1 MNNKNFENEDLKNRD
16 FLNHNSIK
24 DTGITDINVGTK
36 GFFKKKSYKFT
47 NKKQSV
53 RGIIST
59 VYLIVALGL
68 IVYAIVLSFNA
79 KGNAGA
85 EVGALGMEALIVS
98 GAGVA
103 MGIYGFKEE
112 EVFLKFPWIGTV
124 GNTLVCL
131 FLLGAILVGI

>member
-1 MNNKNFENEDLKNRD
+1 MDNENLENV
-16 FLNHNSIK
+16 SIK
-24 DTGITDINVGTK
+24 DAGIKDINVSEK

-59 VYLIVALGL
+59 IYLVMALGM
-68 IVYAIVLSFNA
+68 IVYAVVLSFRE
-79 KGNAGA
+79 KGNAGVA
-85 EVGALGMEALIVS
+85 VGALGMEALLVS
-98 GAGVA
+98 VAGIA
-103 MGIYGFKEE
+103 MGVYGFKEE

-131 FLLGAILVGI
+131 FLIGTILVGI